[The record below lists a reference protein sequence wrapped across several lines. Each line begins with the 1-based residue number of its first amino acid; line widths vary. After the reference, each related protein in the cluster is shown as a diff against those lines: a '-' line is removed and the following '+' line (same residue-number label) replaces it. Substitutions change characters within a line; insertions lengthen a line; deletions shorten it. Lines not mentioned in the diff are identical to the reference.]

1 MFRRNLKIAVFMGCL
16 SVLMMSCAEIQEQK
30 SFRKLTIIG
39 TADLQ
44 GTLDPISVKDDKKP
58 VGGIARIAAL
68 IKSVKAE
75 NNGGVVAV
83 STGDDLMNKYFH
95 AFKAKAIYETM
106 SAAGY
111 DLYAFGNHEFDK
123 GPEVLA
129 DGVKQSGFQ
138 CICSDLHIKNTPL
151 DGLCKP
157 WLIREYNGLKVG
169 FFSLMTENYP
179 FVTSGKDVK
188 LISANLE
195 TARNS
200 VKTLKEN
207 GAQIIVALTH
217 IGYDQ
222 DIEIAKAV
230 PEINVIFGGHSHD
243 YLNKMERIGNTL
255 IVNGGEKGTYLVRL
269 DLFADSSGKLDMS
282 KATHQQ
288 IPVAKDI
295 APDPKISDILA
306 AYQKDFPP
314 AIVLGRT
321 EVEWNL
327 SKEAIRQQES
337 PIANLVNDLMRQKFN
352 ADIVL
357 NNAGAFRGGKVY
369 PAGDVTDAMLKEIDE
384 FGNYAFM
391 VELKGSYIKDILER
405 SAACFDEGGLLHP
418 SGLRYAIDLKK
429 TAQKLNTDNPKQL
442 DMAVAGERVS
452 DIQVLD
458 STGKWVALEM
468 EKNYRVLSN
477 SYMVNQEG
485 DGYFWFKR
493 YGKNPN
499 NTYSTF
505 YSILADFAQEK
516 GVLNPGKPDNRLR
529 IMK

>member
-1 MFRRNLKIAVFMGCL
+1 MFGRNLKIAVLIGCL
-16 SVLMMSCAEIQEQK
+16 SVWMMSCAEVREPK
-30 SFRKLTIIG
+30 SFRQLTIIG

-58 VGGIARIAAL
+58 VGGIARIATL

-75 NNGGVVAV
+75 NQGNVIVV

-129 DGVKQSGFQ
+129 DGVRKSGFQ
-138 CICSDLHIKNTPL
+138 SVCSDLQVKDTVL

-188 LISANLE
+188 LISGNLE

-207 GAQIIVALTH
+207 GAQMIVALTH

-230 PEINVIFGGHSHD
+230 PEIDVIFGGHSHD
-243 YLNKMERIGNTL
+243 YLGKMERIGNTL

-269 DLFADSSGKLDMS
+269 DLFADSAGRPDPN
-282 KATHQQ
+282 KAAHQQ
-288 IPVAKDI
+288 IPVTKDI
-295 APDPKISDILA
+295 TPDPKISDMLA
-306 AYQKDFPP
+306 AYQKEFPP

-321 EVEWNL
+321 DVEWNL

-337 PIANLVNDLMRQKFN
+337 PVANLVNDLMRRKFN
-352 ADIVL
+352 ADIAL

-369 PAGDVTDAMLKEIDE
+369 PAGAVTDAMLKEIDE
-384 FGNYAFM
+384 FGNYAFIL
-391 VELKGSYIKDILER
+391 EIQGKYLKDILER

-418 SGLRYAIDLKK
+418 SGLRYSIDLKK
-429 TAQKLNTDNPKQL
+429 TAQKLSTDRQM
-442 DMAVAGERVS
+442 DVAVAGERVS
-452 DIQVLD
+452 DIEVLD
-458 STGKWVALEM
+458 SAGKWTALDI
-468 EKNYRVLSN
+468 EKTYRVLSN
-477 SYMVNQEG
+477 SYIVNQEG

-516 GVLNPGKPDNRLR
+516 GVLNPGKPDKRLR
-529 IMK
+529 IIR